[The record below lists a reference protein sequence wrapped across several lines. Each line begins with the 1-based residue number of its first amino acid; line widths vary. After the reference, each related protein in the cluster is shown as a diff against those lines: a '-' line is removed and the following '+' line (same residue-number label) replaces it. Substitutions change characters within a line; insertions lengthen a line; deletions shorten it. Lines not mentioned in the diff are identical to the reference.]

1 MIDKAIAMALKAH
14 KGKVDLS
21 GFPYILHPLRVA
33 SNFIGCE
40 ELYVAAVLHDVVED
54 SPITVANIEKA
65 FNHYVARIVESLTR
79 IDGEPYLTGFIP
91 RCKLN
96 QESAVIKIADIE
108 DNLDPRRILAP
119 TKENLARVKKYY
131 QALEILRAY

>member
-1 MIDKAIAMALKAH
+1 MIEKAIAMALKAH
-14 KGKVDLS
+14 KGQVDKA

-33 SNFIGCE
+33 SHFIGSE

-54 SPITVANIEKA
+54 SPITIADIEKA
-65 FNHYVARIVESLTR
+65 FNHYIARIVESLTR
-79 IDGEPYLTGFIP
+79 IDREPYLTGFIP

-96 QESAVIKIADIE
+96 QESSVIKRADIE

-131 QALEILRAY
+131 KALEILRAY